1 MLRETFSHS
10 IALSNASETHFF
22 SASISSTSKIDN
34 CSETCFAETEGFN
47 KIALITASITEAL
60 FSEKGTE
67 IPIDIH
73 ISLALRS
80 NTSRATLYHNDS
92 IDS

>member
-1 MLRETFSHS
+1 
-10 IALSNASETHFF
+10 
-22 SASISSTSKIDN
+22 
-34 CSETCFAETEGFN
+34 
-47 KIALITASITEAL
+47 LITASITEAL